1 MSRRDINAEVRLAAE
16 RAKMITAI
24 NQYEAAFIQA
34 GCGDTTSVPGGTTA
48 TLVSDRADTS
58 PAGGAATG

>member
-48 TLVSDRADTS
+48 T
-58 PAGGAATG
+58 PA